1 MTSPDAV
8 SERRSAARVFSKQTT
23 QIRPKGTAAFRTAIT
38 RDVSSQAAYFYTD
51 EGFAEGQ
58 QVELQRLDLPSDGL
72 IHESVAK
79 RLGKVVRLDCIEPHQ
94 QYGIAVAID
103 RREPVPEN
111 QLAEYSAAPASSHSV
126 SLLSQA
132 GLLFQARDVRVT
144 TVVLVAITFLFIA
157 TSLLVRGFRQ
167 YESSVSR
174 SWFEHGQRAIAAG
187 KPETAIKDFRAG
199 LGSAPDSLEA
209 ELQLAQALVAA
220 GKLDEAKGYCLVLWE
235 REPNSGLLNL
245 ELARLEAQSG
255 NVAQAQAY
263 YRSAIKGSWAGDAAA
278 SRQRTRLELVRYLL
292 SRKAYGDALP
302 ELLML
307 PQNAPDDLAL
317 LNETASLLLN
327 AGDPEHALAV
337 YNRVLNIA
345 PQNKSALLGA
355 GEAAYA
361 IGRYVTAQRFLN
373 QLGSSLGQSP
383 EPKFT
388 GVQETLDNINEVL
401 GAFPGPE
408 LPVGE
413 RADRVLR
420 AWDTATRRLASCA
433 NISLGSMLYA
443 RTENEMPAVSSAL
456 ATAYGHW
463 RNIHTRMK
471 TSQQR
476 WALRNDPILRSQV
489 MSVAYEIEQ
498 QTVQTCGMPTGAD
511 QALLRIAQHPEGVQ
525 Q

>member
-1 MTSPDAV
+1 MNSPDAV
-8 SERRSAARVFSKQTT
+8 PERRSAARVFSKRTA
-23 QIRPKGTAAFRTAIT
+23 QIRPKGTGAFRTAVT

-51 EGFAEGQ
+51 EAFAEGQ
-58 QVELQRLDLPSDGL
+58 QVELQPFDLPSDGL

-79 RLGKVVRLDCIEPHQ
+79 YLGKVVRLDCIEPHRK
-94 QYGIAVAID
+94 YGIAVALD

-111 QLAEYSAAPASSHSV
+111 RLADYSAPRARNHSG

-132 GLLFQARDVRVT
+132 GLLFETRDVRVT
-144 TVVLVAITFLFIA
+144 TVALVTIIFLFIA
-157 TSLLVRGFRQ
+157 TSLLVGGFREH
-167 YESSVSR
+167 ESIVSR
-174 SWFEHGQRAIAAG
+174 SWSEHGQRAIAAG
-187 KPETAIKDFRAG
+187 KPETAITDFRAV
-199 LGSAPDSLEA
+199 LGSTPDNPEVG
-209 ELQLAQALVAA
+209 LQLAQALVAA
-220 GKLDEAKGYCLVLWE
+220 GKLDEAKGYCLVLWK
-235 REPNSGLLNL
+235 REPNSGSLNL
-245 ELARLEAQSG
+245 ALARLEAQSG
-255 NVAQAQAY
+255 NAAEAQGY
-263 YRSAIKGSWAGDAAA
+263 YRAAISGSWTGDAVA

-292 SRKAYGDALP
+292 SRKAYGAAQP

-307 PQNAPDDLAL
+307 AQNTPDDLAL
-317 LNETASLLLN
+317 LNETASLLMN
-327 AGDPEHALAV
+327 AGDPEHALVV

-373 QLGSSLGQSP
+373 LLGRSPGQNP
-383 EPKFT
+383 EPQFIR
-388 GVQETLDNINEVL
+388 VQETLSSINEVL
-401 GAFPGPE
+401 SAFPGPG
-408 LPVGE
+408 LPAGE

-476 WALRNDPILRSQV
+476 WALRNDPVLQSQI

-498 QTVQTCGMPTGAD
+498 QTVQTCGTPTGAD
-511 QALLRIAQHPEGVQ
+511 EALLRIAQHPEGVQ